1 MPISFTPSIWLIYY
15 SYTVGTISFVL
26 NFLVIFLIIFKSYKV
41 DSFQYYLLGF
51 QISCTNYVLQ
61 LTILSQPMIYFPIL
75 AGHCEGLLASYFGI
89 WSHYLIGLII
99 SSAIVEAQFLIGC
112 VVFKHQAIAQV
123 LNKHVVSKKIR
134 LLRKS
139 SYVFVPGSAFLTFL
153 QGSTRREK
161 FIESRYPKYLSEFKN
176 LSNFAIYQFNIWHVF
191 LAGIGIVGGIFCAVT
206 GVYTTVDIFKM
217 LQEVQTKVSSSSF
230 QRNQSAIRSL
240 VSQMLASLMFFVPL
254 FFFVMLIMSD
264 MDNGQFI
271 GEFLQS
277 ICALQSIVN
286 AVVLIFTTPCY
297 RSFVLHKPARCR
309 LQQTTT
315 LFLISCNH
323 IL

>member
-1 MPISFTPSIWLIYY
+1 MSAAPQQDHNWSFPDSCRTLRR
-15 SYTVGTISFVL
+15 VL
-26 NFLVIFLIIFKSYKV
+26 
-41 DSFQYYLLGF
+41 
-51 QISCTNYVLQ
+51 
-61 LTILSQPMIYFPIL
+61 
-75 AGHCEGLLASYFGI
+75 GLLFWNLVALFDCDLCQNLSKYFNFFFFQT
-89 WSHYLIGLII
+89 LILV
-99 SSAIVEAQFLIGC
+99 SAIVEAQILIGC

-153 QGSTRREK
+153 QGSTRREDQLK

-217 LQEVQTKVSSSSF
+217 LREVQTKVSSSSF

-264 MDNGQFI
+264 MDNGQC
-271 GEFLQS
+271 EF
-277 ICALQSIVN
+277 
-286 AVVLIFTTPCY
+286 F
-297 RSFVLHKPARCR
+297 
-309 LQQTTT
+309 
-315 LFLISCNH
+315 FLNI
-323 IL
+323 

>member
-1 MPISFTPSIWLIYY
+1 MSISFAPSTWLIYY
-15 SYTVGTISFVL
+15 CYIVGAVSFVL
-26 NFLVIFLIIFKSYKV
+26 NVLVILIIIFKSYKIV
-41 DSFQYYLLGF
+41 EFQYMLLAF

-61 LTILSQPMIYFPIL
+61 LTILSQPMSLFPIL
-75 AGHCEGLLASYFGI
+75 AGHCEGFLASYFGI
-89 WSHYLIGLII
+89 WSHYLITLILV
-99 SSAIVEAQFLIGC
+99 SAIVEAQILIGC

-153 QGSTRREK
+153 QGSTRREDQLK

-191 LAGIGIVGGIFCAVT
+191 LAIVGVIGGMFCAIT

-230 QRNQSAIRSL
+230 QRYQSAIRSL
-240 VSQMLASLMFFVPL
+240 VSQMFASLMLFVPL
-254 FFFVMLIMSD
+254 FIFVMLITGV
-264 MDNGQFI
+264 DNGQFI
-271 GEFLQS
+271 GELLQS

-286 AVVLIFTTPCY
+286 AVVLIFTTPSY
-297 RSFVLHKPARCR
+297 RNFVLRRQK
-309 LQQTTT
+309 
-315 LFLISCNH
+315 SCQYSIRH
-323 IL
+323 HTGYAPS